1 MPKAMAKKLY
11 SFKIVRYG
19 FIGGISTLIHF
30 GIASAYLYF
39 LSNSLLQA
47 NIAGFLV
54 AYVFSYLAQ
63 SKHVFGHEISWIKA
77 FRYFAVQFGSLLT
90 SVGISSLLTD
100 FNSYIKTVIVIFFM
114 PLITYMVHKV
124 WTFKD

>member
-1 MPKAMAKKLY
+1 MTKTVAKKLY
-11 SFKIVRYG
+11 SYKIVRYG
-19 FIGGISTLIHF
+19 FIGGISTLIHL

-39 LSNSLLQA
+39 IHNSLLEA
-47 NIAGFLV
+47 NIAGFLI

-63 SKHVFGHEISWIKA
+63 SRHVFEHDISWIKA

-100 FNSYIKTVIVIFFM
+100 FNSYIKTIIVIFFM

-124 WTFKD
+124 WTFKE